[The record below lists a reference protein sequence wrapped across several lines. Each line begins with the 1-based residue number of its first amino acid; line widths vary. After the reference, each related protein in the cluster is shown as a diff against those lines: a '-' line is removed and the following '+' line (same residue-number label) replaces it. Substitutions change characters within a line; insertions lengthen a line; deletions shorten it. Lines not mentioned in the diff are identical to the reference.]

1 MTSAPAASVLFVVS
15 KKLKRKKA
23 RAWFRQYEDKE
34 DNKEDERHQR
44 VPKIFKA
51 FAVASKF
58 GSPATTKGMN
68 AILFSDLSFLNVSPM
83 VCTPPLVAAEAAQAA
98 FFGLGLVC
106 ILPPILC
113 LLFVMIKLLFFEE
126 EEQEVVCANDVAR
139 MF

>member
-1 MTSAPAASVLFVVS
+1 MVSSVQRQRQRQRRRKTSISNA
-15 KKLKRKKA
+15 
-23 RAWFRQYEDKE
+23 
-34 DNKEDERHQR
+34 
-44 VPKIFKA
+44 PKIFKA

-83 VCTPPLVAAEAAQAA
+83 VCTPPLVAAEAVVAA
-98 FFGLGLVC
+98 FFGLILVC

-113 LLFVMIKLLFFEE
+113 LLFVMIKLLLFEE
-126 EEQEVVCANDVAR
+126 EEVEEVVCAKDVDR

>member
-1 MTSAPAASVLFVVS
+1 M
-15 KKLKRKKA
+15 
-23 RAWFRQYEDKE
+23 
-34 DNKEDERHQR
+34 
-44 VPKIFKA
+44 
-51 FAVASKF
+51 ASKF

-83 VCTPPLVAAEAAQAA
+83 VFTPPLVAAEAAQAA

-113 LLFVMIKLLFFEE
+113 LLFVMIKLLLFEE
-126 EEQEVVCANDVAR
+126 EEVEEVVCANDVAR